1 MNEMHQTGEKLRALP
16 KAPSADPVGEVLQL
30 LGDFVRDLG
39 YRVEGT
45 PEEDGL
51 LQTIRPHQEAFRVAI
66 RRTAPNFVPWKKTA
80 DKELPKAG
88 FLDDEDS
95 GDAGPAS
102 VAGGEDNRPTLPL
115 NWRSSRTLSSPP
127 RSNSD
132 SNSPRPNPQLHRHNA
147 TAVNQ
152 SSTDSEIYIDEVLKR
167 AQK

>member
-1 MNEMHQTGEKLRALP
+1 MNTMHQTEEKLRALP

-30 LGDFVRDLG
+30 LGDFARDLD

-80 DKELPKAG
+80 NKELPKAG
-88 FLDDEDS
+88 FLDDEDG
-95 GDAGPAS
+95 GDTGPAS

-115 NWRSSRTLSSPP
+115 NLRSSSPFSPLP
-127 RSNSD
+127 RSN
-132 SNSPRPNPQLHRHNA
+132 P
-147 TAVNQ
+147 
-152 SSTDSEIYIDEVLKR
+152 DSEIYVDEVLRR